1 MGNKAAR
8 DRPQVPTL
16 DGPLPRV
23 FHLEP
28 ADDSNP
34 PPEPA
39 SPAPVSGRVIRS
51 TGSWYDV
58 VADDGEAI
66 KARIRGR
73 FRLEAQEIDETN
85 PLAVG
90 DRVTLRVDTD
100 GTGLVTGIEPRDN
113 QLSRRAAGRKA
124 AIMEHV
130 IVANVDRAWCIQ
142 STFGPKFNPGFVDR
156 LLVAAEASHIPAGL
170 VINKTDLLE
179 GNSRAQQAVV
189 FWADLY
195 RQLGYP
201 VLLTSAETG
210 EGVDAFRDALADQT
224 SVVSG
229 PSGVG
234 KSSLLNAVDPE
245 LDLRTSEIS
254 DKTQKGRH
262 TTTFATLHRV
272 AGGWVADTPG
282 VREWGIWNMA
292 PDELGGYFV
301 EFRPHIPDCRFPDC
315 THDHE
320 PGCAV
325 ADAEEQ
331 GEITPERYGS
341 YLQILE
347 SVRQTHQLA
356 EEMRWRSEG
365 RPDDPDEAEFDPE
378 DEV

>member
-1 MGNKAAR
+1 
-8 DRPQVPTL
+8 
-16 DGPLPRV
+16 V
-23 FHLEP
+23 FHLPPDDTPIPSRQLDDAPSTEP
-28 ADDSNP
+28 TTAT
-34 PPEPA
+34 
-39 SPAPVSGRVIRS
+39 GLVIRS

-58 VADDGEAI
+58 VTDDGDTL

-73 FRLEAQEIDETN
+73 FRLNALEIDETN

-100 GTGLVTGIEPRDN
+100 GVGLVTDIAPREN

-124 AIMEHV
+124 AIKEHV
-130 IVANVDRAWCIQ
+130 MVANVDRVWCIQ
-142 STFGPKFNPGFVDR
+142 ATFGPKLNAGFVDR
-156 LLVAAEASHIPAGL
+156 ILVAAEASHIPAGL
-170 VINKTDLLE
+170 VINKIDLLD
-179 GNSRAQQAVV
+179 GNERAQDAMA

-201 VLLTSAETG
+201 VLLTSADTG
-210 EGVDAFRDALADQT
+210 EGVDAFRDALANQT

-234 KSSLLNAVDPE
+234 KSSLLNAIEPG

-262 TTTFATLHRV
+262 TTTFATLHPL

-282 VREWGIWNMA
+282 VREWGIWDMA

-301 EFRPHIPDCRFPDC
+301 EFRPFIPDCRFPDC

-325 ADAEEQ
+325 ADAEER
-331 GEITPERYGS
+331 GEIAPERYGS
-341 YLQILE
+341 YLQMLE
-347 SVRQTHQLA
+347 SVRETSKQS
-356 EEMRWRSEG
+356 EEMRWRTG
-365 RPDDPDEAEFDPE
+365 RRPDDPDEAEVDP
-378 DEV
+378 DETE